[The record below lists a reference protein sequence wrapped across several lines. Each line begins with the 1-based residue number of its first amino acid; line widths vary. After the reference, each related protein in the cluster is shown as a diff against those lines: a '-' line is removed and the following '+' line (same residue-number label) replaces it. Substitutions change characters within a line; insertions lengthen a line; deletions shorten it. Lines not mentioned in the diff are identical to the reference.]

1 MKVKRNYN
9 RDNKV
14 YQYELEQDGN
24 KMLISYMGNLDL
36 YFTYYKKNSSSIII
50 DKSNMSIYNLFN
62 ELYEDV
68 KNCNVF
74 DKDSLVDYEEEDFES
89 LLEENKKLN
98 KATKYIQEKLFI
110 NYKIKW
116 ISDDSNEDTDYNAFI
131 LKKKDGKIELSFVL
145 NEHMNKSIRFS
156 NSGSRYDP
164 YNLVFMRMFN
174 KLQKYDPECHQMTID
189 EYNYNLREDKVL
201 KLT

>member
-1 MKVKRNYN
+1 MEKNEIKVN
-9 RDNKV
+9 RTFDDSMNI
-14 YQYELEQDGN
+14 YQYELEQNGN
-24 KMLISYMGNLDL
+24 RLSIRYMGNLDL

-74 DKDSLVDYEEEDFES
+74 DKDSLVDYEEEDFEN

-110 NYKIKW
+110 NYRIKW

-156 NSGSRYDP
+156 NSGSRHDP

-174 KLQKYDPECHQMTID
+174 KLQKYDPECHQITID
-189 EYNYNLREDKVL
+189 EYNFRKPYK
-201 KLT
+201 